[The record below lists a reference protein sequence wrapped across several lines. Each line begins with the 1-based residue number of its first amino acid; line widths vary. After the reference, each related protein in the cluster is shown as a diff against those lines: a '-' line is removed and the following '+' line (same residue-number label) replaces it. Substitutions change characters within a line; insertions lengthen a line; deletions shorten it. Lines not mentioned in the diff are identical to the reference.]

1 MWPWKGYASVA
12 LFHYNVPDE
21 ATRATWEFASFQ
33 DNPDC
38 PSRQV
43 HVWIQHG
50 SYPVVNASSTTEFP
64 IRDYYVERSY
74 IEWLTLDSA
83 YKPTDT
89 LVHPV
94 YNPLPGSW
102 FVAAYL
108 EPANGNTG
116 FLRTKCRYSL
126 GSIALWN
133 RADNV
138 ELIQANDKGL
148 QTFITTRHFSYYKF
162 YVPEDVNRFVLSLKN
177 CRVLLKKPRQNL
189 NNETCIEY
197 IGIRASALPLHRPTE
212 FQQEWRN
219 LSANSTAKFVEN
231 RPHEGVYY
239 YLLVV
244 SNGRVGF
251 EANLKIHHCGDSGI
265 YGPGQKDWYL
275 NERGLVWE
283 DERAR

>member
-1 MWPWKGYASVA
+1 MLIYFFYS
-12 LFHYNVPDE
+12 
-21 ATRATWEFASFQ
+21 
-33 DNPDC
+33 
-38 PSRQV
+38 
-43 HVWIQHG
+43 

-177 CRVLLKKPRQNL
+177 CRVLLKKPRPNL

-283 DERAR
+283 DERTR